1 MTRGESATIMEER
14 GIWLEIGVV
23 LQKGRSL
30 QSVESMDILLCV
42 ANGERDSDV
51 ARGKGSKQQRI
62 YGGRPRHV
70 ANFVGNQEASGSDED
85 CAFAFMVT
93 ETKDEICHTIGFQ
106 EPVIEICV
114 NGISAKALFDSGS
127 VSNLMGM
134 SKYEEL
140 KAQVKLE
147 NCCKLL
153 YAYGGK
159 ELNVVGQIQVELS
172 VGTKKMNSQFVVTTS
187 GRCLL
192 GHISSRDLG
201 CLRIGPCA
209 RIESAEY
216 NVVGKDLAS
225 ALQKKYPKVFSGI
238 GRLKEYRLKL
248 QVDPEVTPVAQK
260 PGRVPF
266 ALREKVAG
274 KVEDLIAKD
283 IVERVDGPTSWV
295 SPVVVAPKSTGDI
308 RLCVDMRKANQA
320 IIREKIPIPTVDKV
334 VENLLGSAVF
344 SILDLRLG
352 FHQIGLGEESRDST
366 TFATHDGLFR

>member
-1 MTRGESATIMEER
+1 
-14 GIWLEIGVV
+14 
-23 LQKGRSL
+23 
-30 QSVESMDILLCV
+30 
-42 ANGERDSDV
+42 
-51 ARGKGSKQQRI
+51 
-62 YGGRPRHV
+62 
-70 ANFVGNQEASGSDED
+70 
-85 CAFAFMVT
+85 
-93 ETKDEICHTIGFQ
+93 
-106 EPVIEICV
+106 
-114 NGISAKALFDSGS
+114 
-127 VSNLMGM
+127 M

-140 KAQVKLE
+140 KAQVRLE

-172 VGTKKMNSQFVVTTS
+172 VGTKKINRQFVVTTS

-238 GRLKEYRLKL
+238 GKLKEYRLKL

-260 PGRVPF
+260 PGLVPF

-295 SPVVVAPKSTGDI
+295 GPVVVAPKSTGDI
-308 RLCVDMRKANQA
+308 RLCVDMKKANQA

-344 SILDLRLG
+344 SKLDLRLG

-366 TFATHDGLFR
+366 TFATHDGLFREKRLSFALEKYQQIIRQVVS